1 MGSFGERLRHERE
14 LRGITL
20 PELADATK
28 IGLRYLRALESDRFD
43 QLPGGIFN
51 RGFVRAIARY
61 MKLDDRHWMAEYLRA
76 ANEKPEVVAHY
87 AAPLPSSRPAHA
99 ARTGLWSFLAL
110 VAVFGVAAYLIHEVR
125 AQRAAEASPRPARAP
140 AVPAAASSEEPHA
153 SQPEATPTNPPQPVS
168 LTSPTNSPVGN
179 GALPAANRSSSET
192 VLPSTPVTADLRL
205 QIDVLDEAWVNVAVD
220 GEQSYRGVM
229 KPGETRNF
237 RASDRIELITGNAS
251 AVVLTLNSETLA
263 PLGNPGERKKIV
275 LTAKDLRP
283 AAP

>member
-20 PELADATK
+20 PELSEATK
-28 IGLRYLRALESDRFD
+28 IGPRYLRALESDRFD

-61 MKLDDRHWMAEYLRA
+61 MKLDERHWMAEYLRA
-76 ANEKPEVVAHY
+76 AHEEPEMVAHY

-125 AQRAAEASPRPARAP
+125 AQRAAEASARPARTP
-140 AVPAAASSEEPHA
+140 AVPAAASQEPHA
-153 SQPEATPTNPPQPVS
+153 SQPEAAPTNPPQPVS
-168 LTSPTNSPVGN
+168 LPSLTNSPVGN
-179 GALPAANRSSSET
+179 GALPAANSSSSET
-192 VLPSTPVTADLRL
+192 VLPSTPATADLRL
-205 QIDVLDEAWVNVAVD
+205 QIDVLEEAWVSVAVD
-220 GEQSYRGVM
+220 GEPSYRGVI

-237 RASDRIELITGNAS
+237 QASDRIELITGNAS

-283 AAP
+283 AEP

>member
-20 PELADATK
+20 PEIAEATK
-28 IGLRYLRALESDRFD
+28 IGFRYLRALESDRFD

-61 MKLDDRHWMAEYLRA
+61 MKLDERHWMAEYLRA
-76 ANEKPEVVAHY
+76 ANEEPEMVARYVVS
-87 AAPLPSSRPAHA
+87 PPASHPVRGGRA
-99 ARTGLWSFLAL
+99 GLWSFLAL
-110 VAVFGVAAYLIHEVR
+110 VAVFGVTAYLIHEVR
-125 AQRAAEASPRPARAP
+125 AQRAAEASPRPPRASAIP
-140 AVPAAASSEEPHA
+140 AAGTPEQPLASRPEVVPA
-153 SQPEATPTNPPQPVS
+153 NPPQPVP
-168 LTSPTNSPVGN
+168 LTS
-179 GALPAANRSSSET
+179 AANAPTDRAAPET
-192 VLPSTPVTADLRL
+192 SGGSPAEDTPATSDLRL
-205 QIDVLDEAWVNVAVD
+205 QIDVLDEAWVSVAVD

-237 RASDRIELITGNAS
+237 QASGRIELITGNAS

-263 PLGNPGERKKIV
+263 PLGNPGERKRIV